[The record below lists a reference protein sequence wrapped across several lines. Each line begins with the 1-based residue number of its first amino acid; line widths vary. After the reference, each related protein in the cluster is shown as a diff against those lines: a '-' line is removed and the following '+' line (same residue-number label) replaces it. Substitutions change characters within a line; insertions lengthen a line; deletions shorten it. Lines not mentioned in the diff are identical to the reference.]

1 MTQFPSIN
9 SPFVCKLARSL
20 PAFGSEYP
28 WHQIISPSK
37 VGFMNCNFCSSV
49 PNSNKVGTNISI
61 PCPPIAEGMF
71 DFENSVANIL
81 LLIISASPPKPPYF
95 LGTDLAKYP
104 LLIKIDCHSDRDT
117 VFPLFFDA

>member
-1 MTQFPSIN
+1 
-9 SPFVCKLARSL
+9 
-20 PAFGSEYP
+20 
-28 WHQIISPSK
+28 
-37 VGFMNCNFCSSV
+37 MNCNFCSSV
-49 PNSNKVGTNISI
+49 PNSNRVGTNISI

-104 LLIKIDCHSDRDT
+104 LLIKIDCHSDRVT
-117 VFPLFFDA
+117 VFSLFLDASSKGIMPLSIKLTPFHLLQNSWTSFLKLSYS